1 MPMTR
6 VMVAGAF
13 DFLHPGHLDLF
24 RQAKAL
30 GDELVVVVARD
41 ESAERAKGK
50 KPFFSEIER
59 LQMVN
64 CVKYVDKAI
73 LGNKGDWFEILSE
86 LNPDALLLGYDQAV
100 DDEAVR
106 AFVRKRDLKTH
117 VLRGRAF
124 QPMKFKSSRLKEL
137 FGV

>member
-1 MPMTR
+1 MTR
-6 VMVAGAF
+6 VLVAGAF

-41 ESAERAKGK
+41 ESAERSKGK

-64 CVKYVDKAI
+64 CVKYVDKAV
-73 LGNKGDWFEILSE
+73 LGNKGEWFEILAE
-86 LNPDALLLGYDQAV
+86 FNPDALLLGYDQNV

-106 AFVRKRDLKTH
+106 AFVRSRDLKTH

-124 QPMKFKSSRLKEL
+124 QPQKFKSSKLKGL